1 MKRWRFAGEAAS
13 AAPTPSSASG
23 EEDGHAACR
32 ARLAASEAA
41 FSEQGGRLVISQAA
55 LAAAEAAASELKAAN
70 EALAREK
77 KALEA
82 ALASAEAEKGELRAR
97 LAAFGAGSSSVL
109 RRSAPRPV
117 HVEMSPFLARRRD
130 FGAELPAGVLL
141 ALMDR
146 APSSKCAFLEILS
159 GGSSFRVHDVLQ
171 CDIHQRR
178 RR

>member
-1 MKRWRFAGEAAS
+1 MKRRRNVTPAAAAS
-13 AAPTPSSASG
+13 PSGAIDPAAELALSRARVG
-23 EEDGHAACR
+23 ELEATEGELR
-32 ARLAASEAA
+32 ARLAA
-41 FSEQGGRLVISQAA
+41 
-55 LAAAEAAASELKAAN
+55 AEATAFELRAAN
-70 EALAREK
+70 EALAGEK
-77 KALEA
+77 EEIEE